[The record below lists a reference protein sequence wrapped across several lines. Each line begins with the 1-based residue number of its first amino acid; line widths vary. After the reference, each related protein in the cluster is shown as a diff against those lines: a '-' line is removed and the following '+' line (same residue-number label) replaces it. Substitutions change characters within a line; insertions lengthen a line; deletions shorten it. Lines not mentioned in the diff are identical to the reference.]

1 MEKIKESTIEEVLR
15 EQVKKLGGLAYKFVS
30 PGNDG
35 VPDRI
40 VIFPGKTPIFVELK
54 TDTGKLSRLQRVQID
69 RLQKL
74 GQQVEVVRGM
84 RGLKQ
89 FFEGQGY
96 MDAASWIATRF
107 DL

>member
-15 EQVKKLGGLAYKFVS
+15 EQVKKLGGMAYKFVS

-54 TDTGKLSRLQRVQID
+54 TDTGRLTRLQRVQID

-84 RGLKQ
+84 KGLKE
-89 FFEGQGY
+89 FFKDQGY
-96 MDAASWIATRF
+96 LDAASRIATRY